1 MWVYF
6 ISSQAILPCLKEL
19 WSSPQLTNLSPKVV
33 ELLISTIR
41 HFYSSE
47 KVYIKNS
54 HRQLRKVK
62 QNISQLVQF
71 LLVQLVCQFQ

>member
-1 MWVYF
+1 MYISIVHCAQATSQAFLRDYPPPSLLF
-6 ISSQAILPCLKEL
+6 SSQAILPCLKEL

-47 KVYIKNS
+47 KVYT
-54 HRQLRKVK
+54 
-62 QNISQLVQF
+62 
-71 LLVQLVCQFQ
+71 